1 MREPFAGT
9 QRYSIRRRI
18 GAGGMGVVYEAFD
31 AERGRTV
38 ALKTLTRVDPAAIYR
53 LKQEFRSLAD
63 VVHGNLVALYDL
75 VSEDDSWFFTMEY
88 VPGKSFIEHVRGAPA
103 EGDLQPAARREAPGL
118 QTLQSPGAVAPL
130 PGDAPEHRAPDPARP
145 GPPPAIAR
153 WQPDLTRLRAALA
166 QLAEG
171 VRAIHA
177 AGKLHRDLKPNN
189 VLVTAEG
196 RVVVLDFGL
205 ARAHDD
211 GGLER
216 SLEDALVV
224 GTPAYMAPEQA
235 AGEPATAASDWY
247 AVGVMLF
254 EALTGQLP
262 FSGSVREVLA
272 QKQHVEPVAPG
283 RVVGGVP
290 PDLDRL
296 CQALLRRDPSLRPG
310 FGDVA
315 ARLRLGP
322 VVVVP
327 SHRASIPAT
336 TAPESTPPFVGRA
349 RELAALR
356 GALADTRQGRPV
368 MVSVRGAAGTGKTL
382 LLDRFLE
389 QLRAEGSAVVLTGR
403 CYQRES
409 VPYKA
414 FDAVIDALS
423 RHLRRLPAAEVEA
436 LLPRNVG
443 DLVRLFPVLERVE
456 AVQRA
461 PHCGVTTNDEEPRR
475 RAFAAIKELLG
486 RIADRRPLAIV
497 VDDLHWGDLD
507 SADLLTELLRAP
519 DAPAMLF
526 VAGFRGD
533 LMENSPMLACVEE
546 PAAPPTQAQR
556 RMLELGA
563 LGLESGIGLALDL
576 LGACDD
582 AAWTLAK
589 AIAREGRGNP
599 LFIAELSRH
608 FGALGND
615 EAPLDRRAHV
625 GVTLEE
631 ALAARVAKLP
641 EPEQR
646 LLTVLAV
653 AGAPLEQ
660 EILARVAGL
669 AGDPR
674 LAVANLRRQRLA
686 ESSRRLGYEV
696 AEIAHEPLRDVLL
709 GRLTPPQTRELHER
723 IAVELAATGRS
734 EPETLTRHFADAG
747 RRELAAEHAVRAAER
762 AQQSLAFAR
771 AAHLFE
777 LALALR
783 DPDDPE
789 RWHLLGSLA
798 EALARTGR
806 TDDAVERYL
815 EAARG
820 APTPDSARLTRKAAE
835 LKFQG
840 DRVEGLFHGS
850 ARGDAS
856 LFDGI
861 RREELHAFLT
871 ESEIVTGQAGEI
883 LVEAAER
890 ADCFYVV
897 LSGAVALEHGR
908 GASAQVGE
916 GAIVGEVPFLLGA
929 PRPSRVR
936 AASDDARLLAINQ
949 RSLEGLSETNP
960 RLALRLVA
968 NLARVVCAKAAGV
981 QRQALGEPERRPG

>member
-1 MREPFAGT
+1 MCCSG
-9 QRYSIRRRI
+9 
-18 GAGGMGVVYEAFD
+18 
-31 AERGRTV
+31 
-38 ALKTLTRVDPAAIYR
+38 LT
-53 LKQEFRSLAD
+53 
-63 VVHGNLVALYDL
+63 
-75 VSEDDSWFFTMEY
+75 DS
-88 VPGKSFIEHVRGAPA
+88 P
-103 EGDLQPAARREAPGL
+103 
-118 QTLQSPGAVAPL
+118 
-130 PGDAPEHRAPDPARP
+130 
-145 GPPPAIAR
+145 
-153 WQPDLTRLRAALA
+153 
-166 QLAEG
+166 
-171 VRAIHA
+171 
-177 AGKLHRDLKPNN
+177 
-189 VLVTAEG
+189 
-196 RVVVLDFGL
+196 
-205 ARAHDD
+205 
-211 GGLER
+211 
-216 SLEDALVV
+216 V
-224 GTPAYMAPEQA
+224 G
-235 AGEPATAASDWY
+235 
-247 AVGVMLF
+247 
-254 EALTGQLP
+254 
-262 FSGSVREVLA
+262 GSVRQVLA

-283 RVVGGVP
+283 RLAGGVP

-310 FGDVA
+310 FGDIA

-336 TAPESTPPFVGRA
+336 AAPESTPPFVGRA
-349 RELAALR
+349 RELAALG

-368 MVSVRGAAGTGKTL
+368 LVSVRGPAGTGKTL

-389 QLRAEGSAVVLTGR
+389 QLRADGSAVVLTGR

-423 RHLRRLPAAEVEA
+423 RHLRRLPDAEVGA

-461 PHCGVTTNDEEPRR
+461 PHCGVTGSDEETRP

-507 SADLLTELLRAP
+507 SADLLAELLRAP
-519 DAPAMLF
+519 DAPALLF

-533 LMENSPMLACVEE
+533 LLEKSPMLTCLQDR
-546 PAAPPTQAQR
+546 AAPPSQAQR
-556 RMLELGA
+556 RVLELGA
-563 LGLESGIGLALDL
+563 LDLESGIGLALDL

-582 AAWTLAK
+582 ATWALAK

-608 FGALGND
+608 FGALNGD
-615 EAPLDRRAHV
+615 EVPLDPRARV

-641 EPEQR
+641 ESDQR

-669 AGDPR
+669 PGDPR
-674 LAVANLRRQRLA
+674 LAVAALRRQRLA
-686 ESSRRLGYEV
+686 ESRRRLGHEV

-709 GRLTPPQTRELHER
+709 GRLTSQQTRELHER

-771 AAHLFE
+771 AAHFFE
-777 LALALR
+777 LALALS
-783 DPDDPE
+783 DPDDLE
-789 RWHLLGSLA
+789 RWRLLGSLA

-820 APTPDSARLTRKAAE
+820 APTPDSAGLTRRAAE
-835 LKFQG
+835 LKLQG
-840 DRVEGLFHGS
+840 DRVEGLFQGS
-850 ARGDAS
+850 ATGDAS
-856 LFDGI
+856 LFDGV

-871 ESEIVTGQAGEI
+871 ESEIVTGHAGEI
-883 LVEAAER
+883 LVEAAGR

-897 LSGAVALEHGR
+897 LSGAVELEHGH
-908 GASAQVGE
+908 GASPRVSE

-981 QRQALGEPERRPG
+981 QRQALGEPGRRPG